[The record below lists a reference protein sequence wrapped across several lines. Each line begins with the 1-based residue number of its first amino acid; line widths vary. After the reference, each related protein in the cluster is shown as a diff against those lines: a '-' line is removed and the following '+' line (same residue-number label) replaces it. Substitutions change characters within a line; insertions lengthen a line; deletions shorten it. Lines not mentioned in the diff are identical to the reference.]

1 MSRIDLISNEWNAM
15 VFEGRNLEYG
25 AYQLRKNTGRRNIIS
40 ILVLAAIAI
49 ALQIGLSLK
58 NMTANRSAGRTAM
71 TSVYDVSLLP
81 KPKKDVKVDRKNI
94 EIIPEKVIDKPRN
107 SLKFTPPRIMK
118 DDLVKEEDMLRT
130 QDDVMKS
137 NAAIGSFDV
146 TGGDDKVGEIVKSH
160 DAITQTAP
168 KIEETNEPLTIVEQ
182 MPAFP
187 GGNTALMQYLVKNVK
202 YPIIAIETGI
212 SGRVV
217 ISFVVERDGSISNV
231 KVMKS
236 VDASLD
242 KEAMRVVSSM
252 PKWIPGRQNG
262 NTVRVRYQVPVSF
275 RLQ

>member
-1 MSRIDLISNEWNAM
+1 MSKIDLFSNEWNTM
-15 VFEGRNLEYG
+15 IFEGRNLEYG
-25 AYQLRKNTGRRNIIS
+25 AYQLRKGTGRRNMIS
-40 ILVLAAIAI
+40 IFVLAALAI
-49 ALQIGLSLK
+49 VFQAGLSLK
-58 NMTANRSAGRTAM
+58 NMTESKSASRAAM

-81 KPKKDVKVDRKNI
+81 KPKEDVNVDRKKV

-107 SLKFTPPRIMK
+107 SLKFTPPRIMD

-130 QDDVMKS
+130 QEEVMTS
-137 NAAIGSFDV
+137 NVAIGSFDV

-160 DAITQTAP
+160 DAITQTDT
-168 KIEETNEPLTIVEQ
+168 KKEENNAPLTIVEQ

-187 GGNTALMQYLVKNVK
+187 GGNAALMQYLAKNVK
-202 YPIIAIETGI
+202 YPMIAIETGV

-242 KEAMRVVSSM
+242 KEAMRVVSAM

-262 NTVRVRYQVPVSF
+262 NTVRVKYQVPVSF

>member
-1 MSRIDLISNEWNAM
+1 MSKIDLFSNEWNAM
-15 VFEGRNLEYG
+15 IFEGRNLEYG
-25 AYQLRKNTGRRNIIS
+25 AYQLRKGTGRRNMIS
-40 ILVLAAIAI
+40 IFVLAALAI
-49 ALQIGLSLK
+49 VFQAGLSLK
-58 NMTANRSAGRTAM
+58 NMTESKSASRTAM

-81 KPKKDVKVDRKNI
+81 KPKEDVNVDRKKV

-107 SLKFTPPRIMK
+107 SLKFTPPRIMD

-130 QDDVMKS
+130 QEEVMTS
-137 NAAIGSFDV
+137 NVAIGSFDV

-160 DAITQTAP
+160 DAITQTDI
-168 KIEETNEPLTIVEQ
+168 KKEESNAPLTIVEQ

-187 GGNTALMQYLVKNVK
+187 GGNAALMQYLAKNVK
-202 YPIIAIETGI
+202 YPMIAIETGV

-242 KEAMRVVSSM
+242 NEAMRVVSGM

-262 NTVRVRYQVPVSF
+262 NTVRVKYQVPVSF